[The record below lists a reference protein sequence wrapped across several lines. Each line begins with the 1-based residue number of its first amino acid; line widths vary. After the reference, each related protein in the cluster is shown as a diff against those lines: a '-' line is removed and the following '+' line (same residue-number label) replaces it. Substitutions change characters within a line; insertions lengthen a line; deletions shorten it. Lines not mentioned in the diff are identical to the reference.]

1 MWPWLA
7 AGGLALFGSYAAG
20 SHFPVALA
28 LLVVAGLCLYAPY
41 GPYFALV
48 STLAPAGVSGAA
60 VAMVNSLGA
69 LGSFAG
75 TYLVGWVRGT
85 SLGDAGAFA
94 FMAAGAL
101 VSAVLMLAV
110 HEPRPS
116 GTRPGT
122 VNRQPTAATTRV
134 LELSRGFQRSPAGY
148 SAAAAP
154 MRRLA
159 DRTGLP
165 AIAGILHD
173 TDVLLVLTAQGTQH
187 LQLRSAEG
195 TRNAWHA
202 TSLGKVLVAG
212 LPERERDELLAAGLS
227 AVTARTVTDPAAV
240 REELDAVRERGWA
253 EVDEENEVGVRS
265 IAVAVPPPHGQAPRL
280 AVSLGAAV
288 ALTGADELRAHV
300 PALRACAEDIAAHM
314 DH

>member
-1 MWPWLA
+1 MTTTSGDDMLGRGLRLLTVLADHPAGLGVSAAARAAALPVSSAHRLLGRLA
-7 AGGLALFGSYAAG
+7 AERFVAYDEDTRRYA
-20 SHFPVALA
+20 
-28 LLVVAGLCLYAPY
+28 
-41 GPYFALV
+41 
-48 STLAPAGVSGAA
+48 
-60 VAMVNSLGA
+60 LGA
-69 LGSFAG
+69 
-75 TYLVGWVRGT
+75 
-85 SLGDAGAFA
+85 
-94 FMAAGAL
+94 
-101 VSAVLMLAV
+101 
-110 HEPRPS
+110 
-116 GTRPGT
+116 
-122 VNRQPTAATTRV
+122 RV

-165 AIAGILHD
+165 AIAGILYD
-173 TDVLLVLTAQGTQH
+173 RDVLLVLTAQGTQH

-212 LPERERDELLAAGLS
+212 LAERERDELLAADLS

-300 PALRACAEDIAAHM
+300 PALRACVEDIAAHM